1 MIGIVDYNA
10 GNIKSVERALSFLNY
25 EYVISKNPSDLKN
38 AEKLI
43 FPGVGEAKY
52 AMEQLKKTGFDVFL
66 KDFADSGKLLLG
78 ICLGSQI
85 IFDYSEEGDVEC
97 LGLIKGKIKHF
108 ESVMDKNLVNE
119 NGLKYKIPH
128 MGWNNLD
135 FLKPEDKIFAGIDK
149 NASYYFVHSYLIQPE
164 DSNVILATADYG
176 VKVPSAIKSNNIYAF
191 QFHPEKS
198 GEWGLKLLQNFIN
211 L

>member
-10 GNIKSVERALSFLNY
+10 GNIKSVERALSFLNC
-25 EYVISKNPSDLKN
+25 EYVISNNPSDLKN

-85 IFDYSEEGDVEC
+85 IFDYSEEGNVDC

-108 ESVMDKNLVNE
+108 ERVMDKNLVNE

-135 FLKPEDKIFAGIDK
+135 FLKPEDKIFTGIDK
-149 NASYYFVHSYLIQPE
+149 NASFYFVHSYLIQPE

>member
-10 GNIKSVERALSFLNY
+10 GNIKSVERALSFLNC
-25 EYVISKNPSDLKN
+25 EYVISKNPTDLKN
-38 AEKLI
+38 VDKLI

-52 AMEQLKKTGFDVFL
+52 AMEQLKKTGFDIFM
-66 KDFADSGKLLLG
+66 KDFAESKKLILG

-85 IFDYSEEGDVEC
+85 IFDYSEEGDVNC

-108 ESVMDKNLVNE
+108 DSVLDKNCLNE

-135 FLKPEDKIFAGIDK
+135 YLKPEDKIFTEIDE
-149 NASYYFVHSYLIQPE
+149 NASFYFVHSYLIQPE
-164 DSNVILATADYG
+164 NPEVILATADYG
-176 VKVPSAIKSNNIYAF
+176 VKVPSAVKSDNIYAF

>member
-1 MIGIVDYNA
+1 M
-10 GNIKSVERALSFLNY
+10 
-25 EYVISKNPSDLKN
+25 
-38 AEKLI
+38 
-43 FPGVGEAKY
+43 
-52 AMEQLKKTGFDVFL
+52 
-66 KDFADSGKLLLG
+66 DSQKPLLG

-85 IFDYSEEGDVEC
+85 IFDYSEEGDVNC

-108 ESVMDKNLVNE
+108 DNVLEKNCLNE

-128 MGWNNLD
+128 MGWNNLE
-135 FLKPEDKIFAGIDK
+135 FIKPEDKIFTNVDK
-149 NASYYFVHSYLIQPE
+149 NASFYFVHSYLIQPDEE
-164 DSNVILATADYG
+164 DVILATADYG

>member
-1 MIGIVDYNA
+1 
-10 GNIKSVERALSFLNY
+10 
-25 EYVISKNPSDLKN
+25 
-38 AEKLI
+38 
-43 FPGVGEAKY
+43 
-52 AMEQLKKTGFDVFL
+52 MEQLNKTGFDIFL
-66 KDFADSGKLLLG
+66 KDFADSQKPLLG

-85 IFDYSEEGDVEC
+85 IFDYSEEGDVNC

-108 ESVMDKNLVNE
+108 DNVLEKNCLNE
-119 NGLKYKIPH
+119 NGLKDKIPH
-128 MGWNNLD
+128 MGWNNLE
-135 FLKPEDKIFAGIDK
+135 FIKPEDKIFTNVDK
-149 NASYYFVHSYLIQPE
+149 NACFYFVHSYLIQPDE
-164 DSNVILATADYG
+164 KDVILATADYG